1 MAQSLIV
8 CKNCGNEFAG
18 KYCNACGEKVYAAHD
33 KSIKHLFEEAF
44 HFLTHL
50 EGSFFT
56 TIKTIFGKP
65 GQFSLDYC
73 NGLRKKYFKPVSYF
87 MMLVILYLLF
97 PRFQGLNMKLDT
109 YVAEP
114 YGFTWASI
122 PLVKKKLKAKNID
135 YKTFSKL
142 YDSKSSSISKIGL
155 FFLIPLASSIVQILF
170 FRQRRLIFDHFIIS
184 LELSGLFIALHFL
197 IVPFISFIAELINK
211 NWASFFYDDQ
221 IWLTIVQV
229 TIDLVFVSLAFKRF
243 YGQIWWWTIP
253 KTVMYLFIFSKF
265 ILYVYRLLVLV
276 VTLAI
281 I

>member
-1 MAQSLIV
+1 MTETMIL
-8 CKNCGNEFAG
+8 CKNCGNRFAG
-18 KYCNACGEKVYAAHD
+18 KYCNACGEKIYSQHD

-97 PRFQGLNMKLDT
+97 PRFPGLNMKLKA

-114 YGFTWASI
+114 YGFTWASV
-122 PLVKKKLKAKNID
+122 PLVKEKLKAKNIKYND
-135 YKTFSKL
+135 FEKL
-142 YDSKSSSISKIGL
+142 YDGKSSSISKIGL
-155 FFLIPLASSIVQILF
+155 FLLIPLTSVIVLVLF

-221 IWLTIVQV
+221 IWLTIVQI
-229 TIDLVFVSLAFKRF
+229 TIDMIFVSLAFKRF
-243 YGQIWWWTIP
+243 YGQSWQWTIP
-253 KTVMYLFIFSKF
+253 KAFVYLFIFIKF